1 MQVKVKRG
9 TKSQLDAAA
18 ASGTLA
24 LGEPYLITD
33 EGRLAV
39 GLGSSSYASMAKQQ
53 EPGNANAIAGYPV
66 QLVNPQGN
74 DVLSFTGTE
83 FTNRANFELT
93 DGGNF

>member
-18 ASGTLA
+18 AAGALE

-33 EGRLAV
+33 QERIAV
-39 GLGSSSYASMAKQQ
+39 GLGRSSYSSMAKQS
-53 EPGNANAIAGYPV
+53 EVRNDVISGIPV
-66 QLVNPQGN
+66 QLSSPQAN
-74 DVLSFTGTE
+74 DVLSFTGTV
-83 FTNRANFELT
+83 FTNRANYELT